1 MSGTR
6 LAGAIIDAN
15 LYMTLGTADAAGRP
29 WVSPVYYAAA
39 EYREFFWVSEP
50 EATHSRNLATRPELS
65 IVIFDSTVP
74 INTGQGVYMAAVAE
88 ELTGAELERG
98 IDLFSRRSQEHGGL
112 PWTREDVQPPARLR
126 LYRATVSEHSLL
138 ERERPRRTPVRLDDR
153 PHPPRVVT

>member
-29 WVSPVYYAAA
+29 WVSPVYHAAA

-98 IDLFSRRSQEHGGL
+98 IDSSLADPRSTEDSRGRARTCS
-112 PWTREDVQPPARLR
+112 RPPACGCTAPPCPSIPCSNANG
-126 LYRATVSEHSLL
+126 RAG
-138 ERERPRRTPVRLDDR
+138 RR
-153 PHPPRVVT
+153 